1 MSATAVR
8 EGDLVGIS
16 ALLFTLRVHPTLTRT
31 ELLTTCT
38 GYGLRGGAVPWES
51 AYKIATEMRLVVVA
65 NGRVALT
72 DTGAAMGSLVA
83 ADMEPSDEFARAV
96 LTFAIGRS
104 GARFTLAHAA
114 LAGQTIQDPRGTASP
129 LLEDLVDVG
138 LVVPT
143 PTGDWELQD
152 SAFGPLL
159 VGLLFGAPKGT
170 PIMTE
175 VGRLGEKLTLR
186 FYREQGWDPVHVSPI
201 SDAYGFDI
209 LCRRAGA
216 GPADSLAVEA
226 KATTAT
232 AGPYRFFASRHELR
246 VARYL
251 GARYQIALW
260 GELDMAAS
268 LEDNYDRLRARGFP
282 RIVADP
288 YGHIETHAPGL
299 LTGRTIASGS
309 AAADGL
315 VWHHT

>member
-1 MSATAVR
+1 MSATAVS

-16 ALLFTLRVHPTLTRT
+16 ALLFTLRVHGILTRT

-51 AYKIATEMRLVVVA
+51 AFKSAIEMRLVVVA
-65 NGRVALT
+65 NGRVTLT
-72 DTGAAMGSLVA
+72 DTGTAMGSLVDM
-83 ADMEPSDEFARAV
+83 DMEPSDEFARAV

-143 PTGDWELQD
+143 LAGDWELQD
-152 SAFGPLL
+152 SEFGPLL

-175 VGRLGEKLTLR
+175 VGRLGERLTLR

-226 KATTAT
+226 KATTAP